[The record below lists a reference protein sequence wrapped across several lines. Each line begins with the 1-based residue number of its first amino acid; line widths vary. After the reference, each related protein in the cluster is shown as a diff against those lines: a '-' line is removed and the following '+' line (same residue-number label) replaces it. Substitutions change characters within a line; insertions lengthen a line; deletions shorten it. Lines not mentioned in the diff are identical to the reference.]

1 MDVLKNSPEPFL
13 VYQILGAI
21 GTLPR
26 DLARQA
32 TTWFSGKA
40 SAVLTNVPGPRQQL
54 YFAGKP
60 LQNLIFWVPQSGEI
74 GLGISIFSYR
84 GFVTLALMIDDRL
97 VADPQ
102 LIMDGYED
110 ELLLL
115 EECAAAL

>member
-1 MDVLKNSPEPFL
+1 
-13 VYQILGAI
+13 
-21 GTLPR
+21 LPL

-32 TTWFSGKA
+32 TSWFSAKG
-40 SAVLTNVPGPRQQL
+40 SAVLTNVPGPREQR

-74 GLGISIFSYR
+74 GLGISIFSYH
-84 GFVTLALMIDDRL
+84 GSVTLGLMIDERL
-97 VADPQ
+97 VSDPQ

-115 EECAAAL
+115 EECAVTL